1 MKKKY
6 QVFVSSTYSDLK
18 EERRAVMQCLLEMN
32 CIPVGMEQFPASGM
46 NQMDYIRMMLDDCD
60 YYALIL
66 AGRYGSLD
74 TDGIGFTEK
83 EYDYAISHDIPVM
96 SFVIDDLGKLTNE
109 KCESKATMRRKLET
123 FRKKVCASK
132 LVKFYSNLGSLTTA
146 VAVSL
151 NRCIQDY
158 PAVGW
163 VRGNS
168 VVESDEIE
176 EKIEKCL
183 REHTMTDGDIDAIIN
198 DRTLVLDG
206 GDATGHASNFD
217 GETLSAKGIV
227 AAVEELSE
235 KLPSIN
241 FGK

>member
-60 YYALIL
+60 YYVLIL

-83 EYDYAISHDIPVM
+83 EYDYAISHNIPVM
-96 SFVIDDLGKLTNE
+96 SFVIEDIGKLTND
-109 KCESKATMRRKLET
+109 KCERKAALRRKLEA

-168 VVESDEIE
+168 VDETDEIE
-176 EKIEKCL
+176 EKIEKYL
-183 REHTMTDGDIDAIIN
+183 REHTATDADIDALFECDALI
-198 DRTLVLDG
+198 LDG
-206 GDATGHASNFD
+206 GHTNEHSGKREGA
-217 GETLSAKGIV
+217 TLSAEGIV
-227 AAVEELSE
+227 AVVEELGK
-235 KLPSIN
+235 KLPSVSI
-241 FGK
+241 G

>member
-60 YYALIL
+60 YYVLIL

-83 EYDYAISHDIPVM
+83 EYDYAISHNIPVM
-96 SFVIDDLGKLTNE
+96 SFVIEDIGKLTND
-109 KCESKATMRRKLET
+109 KCERKAALRRKLEA

-168 VVESDEIE
+168 VDETEEIE
-176 EKIEKCL
+176 EKIEKYL
-183 REHTMTDGDIDAIIN
+183 REHTATDADIDALFV
-198 DRTLVLDG
+198 DPTLFPNG
-206 GDATGHASNFD
+206 GNATGHASEPE
-217 GETLSAKGIV
+217 GKTLSAEGIIATV
-227 AAVEELSE
+227 KELE
-235 KLPSIN
+235 KTLPTITI
-241 FGK
+241 GK